1 MTSGNGLDLFIS
13 ISLTYPELNAVRY
26 ESQTDII
33 GLDIALQGEVDKPTQ
48 DRFITKVNQHM
59 HFYYHMQNKQPWR
72 SLIEFKSL
80 GEITLIRVERDII
93 TMSEDEMD
101 LLLQLIRDT
110 FSADRIIGDIRESIT
125 EEPYKLRVKQN
136 LLRRINKEEAKHHF
150 VAFREQGTVKVFQK

>member
-59 HFYYHMQNKQPWR
+59 HFYY
-72 SLIEFKSL
+72 
-80 GEITLIRVERDII
+80 TC
-93 TMSEDEMD
+93 
-101 LLLQLIRDT
+101 
-110 FSADRIIGDIRESIT
+110 
-125 EEPYKLRVKQN
+125 
-136 LLRRINKEEAKHHF
+136 RINSHGAH
-150 VAFREQGTVKVFQK
+150 

>member
-26 ESQTDII
+26 ESRADII

-48 DRFITKVNQHM
+48 NKFITSVSQHLQ
-59 HFYYHMQNKQPWR
+59 FYYHMQNKQPCH
-72 SLIEFKSL
+72 SLIEFRSL
-80 GEITLIRVERDII
+80 GEITLIRIERDILS
-93 TMSEDEMD
+93 MSEDEMD
-101 LLLQLIRDT
+101 LLLQLIHNT
-110 FSADRIIGDIRESIT
+110 FSADRIIYDSRESIT
-125 EEPYKLRVKQN
+125 EEPFKLKVKQN